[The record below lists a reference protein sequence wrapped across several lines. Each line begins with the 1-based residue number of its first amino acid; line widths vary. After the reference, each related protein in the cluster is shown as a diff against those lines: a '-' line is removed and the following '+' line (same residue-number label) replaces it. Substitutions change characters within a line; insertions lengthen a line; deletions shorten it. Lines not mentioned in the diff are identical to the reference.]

1 MFHLVLHFLVPAIIV
16 GMFYRKTWK
25 VSYFIMIATILV
37 DIDHVFASPMYDP
50 MRCSI
55 GFHPLHKVWLMPVYA
70 ILSAVPK
77 TRILGIGLLVHMEL
91 DSIDCQ
97 VTNGIW
103 AS

>member
-25 VSYFIMIATILV
+25 VSYFLMIAKILV

>member
-1 MFHLVLHFLVPAIIV
+1 VFHLVLHFLVPAIIV